1 MNAQH
6 STVRCITIY
15 TRTNNSSKG
24 RFGMH
29 EYTSGGSYGLVFN
42 FGRTEVEKLM
52 YTIIIIIICLISYIL
67 VLLWTILCC
76 MNVVFWVLSLD

>member
-1 MNAQH
+1 MYIYIYMNTQH

-29 EYTSGGSYGLVFN
+29 EYTSE
-42 FGRTEVEKLM
+42 GRKEQMNRWNNTANM
-52 YTIIIIIICLISYIL
+52 
-67 VLLWTILCC
+67 LWTTMPSGNDPLPFRPEICAL
-76 MNVVFWVLSLD
+76 LA